1 MDILIECKNI
11 KKTYYVGGLLNRRP
25 VRALNEVS
33 LEVEEGRTHCIV
45 GESGSGKTTLARIIA
60 LIERPDEGSVKVFGH
75 DALKYFEGDLEEGV
89 RKFIRRNI
97 QMVFQDPYSSLNP
110 RKKVADILAKPF
122 KVYNIN
128 YDKERIKELLS
139 SVGLTPPE
147 YYLDKYPH
155 QLSGGQ
161 RQRVTIARAL
171 ALLPKIIILDEPTAA
186 LDMTIKEQIL
196 NLLINLKK
204 NYNITYVLIS
214 HEVPIITNICDDIT
228 VMYHGNV
235 VEVCDHNTL
244 RTAVHPYT
252 IGLLS
257 SVLIPNPESRFK
269 DIFAIPGEPPSQ
281 ITSASGC
288 VFAPRCPLASEICIK
303 HEPKL
308 VEVGKRHR
316 VACHMF
322 DVRYFDD
329 YENYR
334 KSLIERWRGWYL

>member
-1 MDILIECKNI
+1 MDVLIECKDV
-11 KKTYYVGGLLNRRP
+11 KKTYYVGGLFNRKP
-25 VRALNEVS
+25 IRALKGVS

-60 LIERPDEGSVKVFGH
+60 LIERPDEGSIKVFGY
-75 DALKYFEGDLEEGV
+75 DAVKYFEGALEDSV
-89 RKFIRRNI
+89 RRFLRRNI

-110 RKKVADILAKPF
+110 RKKVADILARPF
-122 KVYNIN
+122 KVYDID
-128 YDKERIKELLS
+128 YDEEKLKKLLS

-147 YYLDKYPH
+147 YYLNKYPH

-171 ALLPKIIILDEPTAA
+171 ALLPKVIILDEPTAA

-196 NLLINLKK
+196 DLLINLKK
-204 NYNITYVLIS
+204 NYNVTYILIS

-235 VEVCDHNTL
+235 VEVCDRDTL
-244 RTAVHPYT
+244 KTAAHPYT

-257 SVLIPNPESRFK
+257 SALIPSPESRSK

-281 ITSASGC
+281 TTSASGC
-288 VFAPRCPLASEICIK
+288 VFAPRCPLVSEICIK

-308 VEVGKRHR
+308 VEVGKRHK

-334 KSLIERWRGWYL
+334 KSLIKRWRDQHL